1 MIRKI
6 RLEFLSVPALLA
18 SLLLAWQAYVSIFHV
33 SDFILPPPTAVLNA
47 FVELLASASTWMHL
61 RVTVLQVLGGFAIAS
76 ITAIAVGLLVG
87 RVGWLERT
95 LSPFVVAAQTVPKIA
110 LVPILIIWFG
120 FGHESKLLTA
130 AIMAFFPVFAAAVH
144 GVKSVANGHRAVMK
158 ALNAGLWHRL
168 RYLEF
173 PSALPVIFTG
183 LEIGMVLAT
192 IGCLVAQFIGGN
204 TGLGYLLIAKMNA
217 YETDAMFAVIL
228 LLVIMGLTFN
238 LLIRLMRR
246 VLIPWHVSVEH

>member
-1 MIRKI
+1 MSIRIK
-6 RLEFLSVPALLA
+6 LEAISAPALLV
-18 SLLLAWQAYVSIFHV
+18 SLLLVWQVYVSVFNV
-33 SDFILPPPTAVLNA
+33 SAFILPPPTAVVGA
-47 FVELLASASTWMHL
+47 FFELMATPSTWMHL
-61 RVTVLQVLGGFAIAS
+61 RITVLQILGGFAIALV
-76 ITAIAVGLLVG
+76 TAIAIGLLVG

-110 LVPILIIWFG
+110 LVPIFVVWFG
-120 FGHESKLLTA
+120 FGNESKLLTS
-130 AIMAFFPVFAAAVH
+130 AIMAFFPIFAAAVH
-144 GVKSVANGHRAVMK
+144 GVKSVATGHRAVMR
-158 ALNAGLWHRL
+158 ALNASLWQRL

-192 IGCLVAQFIGGN
+192 IGCLVAQLIGGN

-238 LLIRLMRR
+238 LLLRLARR
-246 VLIPWHVSVEH
+246 LLIPWHVSVES